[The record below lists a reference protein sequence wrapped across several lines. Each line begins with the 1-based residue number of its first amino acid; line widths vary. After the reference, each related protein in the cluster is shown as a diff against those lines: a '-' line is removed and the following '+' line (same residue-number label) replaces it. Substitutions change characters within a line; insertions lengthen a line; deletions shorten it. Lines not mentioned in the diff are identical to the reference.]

1 MKVYLDHAATT
12 YTIEEVFE
20 EMKPYFKDI
29 FGNASSQHSYGQ
41 AAQHAI
47 DKAREQVA
55 SALGAQPNEIY
66 FTSGGTESDNWAIK
80 GLAAARKLR
89 GKHIISSVIEH
100 HAVLH
105 ALSQLEKEGYE
116 VTYLPINKGGEVDL
130 EALKSA
136 IRPDTVLITIM
147 TANNEIGT
155 LQPIKQ
161 IAEIAKAKGVVV
173 HTDAVQAIGSVKI
186 NVKELGVDMLSLS
199 AHKFY
204 GPKGIGALYVRNGI
218 KLEKLITG
226 GSQERS
232 MRGGTYNTPSI
243 VGMGKAIELA
253 IRNMDENV
261 QHVRELRDYFLE
273 RAGKE
278 IPDIII
284 NGAVGEKRL
293 PNNANISFKY
303 IEGESLLLR
312 LDLEGIAVSSG
323 SACSS
328 GSLDPSHVLLATGLD
343 IGIAHG
349 SLRFSFGKC
358 NDREQV
364 DYVMEKLKK
373 AVESLRLLSPL
384 YQLKGEIYNV

>member
-12 YTIEEVFE
+12 YTIDEVFE
-20 EMKPYFKDI
+20 AMKPYFNEV
-29 FGNASSQHSYGQ
+29 FGNGSSQHSYGQ
-41 AAQHAI
+41 AALHAI

-55 SALGAQPNEIY
+55 TALGAQPNEIY

-80 GLAAARKLR
+80 GLAAARRLK
-89 GKHIISSVIEH
+89 GKHIITSAIEH

-105 ALSQLEKEGYE
+105 ALAQLEKEGYE
-116 VTYLPINKGGEVDL
+116 VTYLPTDNTGEVDI
-130 EALKSA
+130 EALRTA
-136 IRPDTVLITIM
+136 IRGDTVLITIM

-155 LQPIKQ
+155 IQPIKR
-161 IAEIAKAKGVVV
+161 IAEIAKSKGVVF
-173 HTDAVQAIGSVKI
+173 HTDAVQAIGSMRI
-186 NVKELGVDMLSLS
+186 NVKELGIDMLSLS

-218 KLEKLITG
+218 KLERLISG
-226 GSQERS
+226 GAQERA
-232 MRGGTYNTPSI
+232 MRGGTHNTPGI

-253 IRNMDENV
+253 VCDMDKNV
-261 QHVRELRDYFLE
+261 RHVRELRDYFIE
-273 RAGKE
+273 RAEKE

-284 NGAVGEKRL
+284 NGAQGDKRL

-303 IEGESLLLR
+303 IEGESILLR

-328 GSLDPSHVLLATGLD
+328 GSLDASHVLLATGLD

-349 SLRFSFGKC
+349 SLRFTFGKC
-358 NDREQV
+358 NDKEQI

-373 AVESLRLLSPL
+373 AVESLRLMSPL
-384 YQLKGEIYNV
+384 YQLKGEIYDV